1 MYFKQIIGKL
11 GEDLAYQYLQKN
23 NYKIIERNF
32 TCRQGEID
40 IVAKDNKKKE
50 LVLIEVKTRTN
61 FKYGNPCEA
70 VNKQKKK
77 HIYYAGQYYIYKN
90 RIKNIPIRLDVIE
103 IYIKNGTY
111 HLNHIENA
119 FDNK

>member
-1 MYFKQIIGKL
+1 MYFKQRIGKL

-23 NYKIIERNF
+23 NYKIIEKNF

-40 IVAKDNKKKE
+40 IIARDNRKKE

-61 FKYGNPCEA
+61 FKYGNPSDA
-70 VNKQKKK
+70 VNRQKKK

-111 HLNHIENA
+111 HLNHIKNA
-119 FDNK
+119 FYEK

>member
-1 MYFKQIIGKL
+1 MYFKQRIGKL

-23 NYKIIERNF
+23 NYKIIEKNF

-40 IVAKDNKKKE
+40 IIARDNRKKE

-70 VNKQKKK
+70 VNNQKKK

-111 HLNHIENA
+111 HLNHIKNA
-119 FDNK
+119 FYEK